1 MNRVFMGSV
10 LMVRGTLN
18 ANVNQA
24 GLDNTVIQKR
34 MNAIQIHVIMVAYV
48 KI

>member
-1 MNRVFMGSV
+1 MNRVFMESV

-34 MNAIQIHVIMVAYV
+34 MNAIQTHVTMAVYV